1 MYNCYFGENKYK
13 TILFLTA
20 AVVHLFSHF
29 ELIILALNPR
39 SVFPAKMY
47 SVCD

>member
-1 MYNCYFGENKYK
+1 MYNYYFGENMKNK

-20 AVVHLFSHF
+20 LVHLFSHF

-39 SVFPAKMY
+39 SVFPAKM
-47 SVCD
+47 